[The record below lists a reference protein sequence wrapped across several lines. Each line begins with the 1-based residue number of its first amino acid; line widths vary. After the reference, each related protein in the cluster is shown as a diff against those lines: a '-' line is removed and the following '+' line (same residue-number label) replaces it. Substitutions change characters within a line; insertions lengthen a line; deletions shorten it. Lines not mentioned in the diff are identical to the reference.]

1 MYDFKGKVALVTGAA
16 RLRGIGHSTA
26 VRFAMEG
33 ANVAVNGRARPL
45 DEFPEEEKAEG
56 WKGLDSVVEE
66 IEKQGVRALGI
77 TADISEKK
85 QVQDMIDKVLAEF
98 GHIDFLVA
106 NAGINI
112 RSPFLEVKEE
122 DWHQVLAV
130 NLSGVFYCCQAVA
143 RHMVERGGGGAIV
156 NVSSRAGK
164 MAIPN
169 RAAYCS
175 SKFGVN
181 GLTQVMAIE
190 LGQHNIRVNAVCPG
204 RTITNIVWA
213 DKVWKVAREKGI
225 NMMEAS
231 KIVYDDWVPLTPLGR
246 AALPEEIA
254 NVILF
259 LCSEEASFITGQ
271 CINVNGGRLTAH

>member
-77 TADISEKK
+77 TADISERK

-98 GHIDFLVA
+98 GRIDFLVA

-122 DWHQVLAV
+122 DWHQILSV

-143 RHMVERGGGGAIV
+143 SHMVERGGGGAIV

-225 NMMEAS
+225 DMMEAS

>member
-16 RLRGIGHSTA
+16 RMRGIGHSTA

-33 ANVAVNGRARPL
+33 ANVAVNGRARL
-45 DEFPEEEKAEG
+45 QKEFPEEEKAEG
-56 WKGLDSVVEE
+56 WKGLDSVIEE
-66 IEKQGVRALGI
+66 IKKQGVRALGI

-98 GHIDFLVA
+98 GRIDFLVA

-122 DWHQVLAV
+122 DWHQILAV

-164 MAIPN
+164 MGIPN
-169 RAAYCS
+169 DAAYCS
-175 SKFGVN
+175 SKFGVC

-190 LGQHNIRVNAVCPG
+190 LGPHHIRVNAVCPG

-225 NMMEAS
+225 DMMEAS

-246 AALPEEIA
+246 AAFPEEITNA
-254 NVILF
+254 IVF

>member
-16 RLRGIGHSTA
+16 RMRGIGHSTA

-33 ANVAVNGRARPL
+33 ADVAVNGRARPL
-45 DEFPEEEKAEG
+45 EEFPEEEKAEG
-56 WKGLDSVVEE
+56 WKGLDSVIEE

-98 GHIDFLVA
+98 GRIDFLVA

-112 RSPFLEVKEE
+112 RSPFLEVKEK
-122 DWHQVLAV
+122 DWHQILSV
-130 NLSGVFYCCQAVA
+130 NLSGVFHCCQAVA
-143 RHMVERGGGGAIV
+143 KHMVERGGGGAIV

-164 MAIPN
+164 MGIPN
-169 RAAYCS
+169 DAAYCA
-175 SKFGVN
+175 SKFGVS

-190 LGQHNIRVNAVCPG
+190 LGRHNIRVNAVCPG

-225 NMMEAS
+225 DMMEAS

-246 AALPEEIA
+246 PALPEEITNA
-254 NVILF
+254 ILF